1 MTWNTHHSRKTSKKR
16 SRATEQFTA
25 PPINWRWVQKH
36 SQTVHGTSID
46 LKDFTL
52 TPMDYKSTDLEYTSQ
67 QKDLKK
73 AVKAPPINWRWVQKH
88 SQTVHGTSIDLKD
101 FTLTPMDYKS
111 TDLEY
116 TSQ

>member
-52 TPMDYKSTDLEYTSQ
+52 APMDYKSTALEYTSQ

-73 AVKAPPINWRWVQKH
+73 AVKGLRSVH
-88 SQTVHGTSIDLKD
+88 STTNKLEVGSKALTARSWDLH
-101 FTLTPMDYKS
+101 
-111 TDLEY
+111 
-116 TSQ
+116 